1 MTEFIKYINQI
12 TPQTEEAKSDLVN
25 SFKYR
30 TFKKGQFINEEGQ
43 ICKQLYF
50 IDTGLVKHYY
60 NYKNRIFILRFFPEN
75 NIFTV
80 LDSFIN
86 QEPASFMTIAL
97 EETSTTYIDHN
108 DLELLSSKYHSIETF
123 IRKTY
128 EMSSVVNLKRIKEL
142 FESNATE
149 LYKSFIIENK
159 HLLQRISLGDI
170 ASYLGISQVSL
181 SRIRRKR

>member
-1 MTEFIKYINQI
+1 MTEFIKYINQFS
-12 TPQTEEAKSDLVN
+12 PLTEEAEFDLLNSLKSI
-25 SFKYR
+25 
-30 TFKKGQFINEEGQ
+30 TFKKGQFINKEGQ

-50 IDTGLVKHYY
+50 IEKGLVKHYY
-60 NYKNRIFILRFFPEN
+60 NNKNRIYIFRFFSEN

-86 QEPASFMTIAL
+86 QIPANFTTVAL
-97 EETSTTYIDHN
+97 EETSTTFIDHIQ
-108 DLELLSSKYHSIETF
+108 LELLCKKHHSIETF

-128 EMSSVVNLKRIKEL
+128 ELSSILILKRIKEL
-142 FESNATE
+142 FDSDATE
-149 LYKSFIIENK
+149 LYKSFIKENK

-181 SRIRRKR
+181 SRIRSKK